1 MAPANLVD
9 LGVGLDLALKVDVF
23 GLLDGLGAQLQPQA
37 ETHNRRI

>member
-1 MAPANLVD
+1 MAPANLVY

-23 GLLDGLGAQLQPQA
+23 RLLDGLGAELQAQA